1 MKFLDLPE
9 RTSGKR
15 TYGIT
20 SIVDFGIPTK
30 ELENI
35 LSDYSHI
42 IDIAKLGIGS
52 AYVTPNV
59 KKKIELYEEY
69 DVIPYC
75 GGTLFEKAYHQNKV
89 SEYAAYLKR
98 LGIEWIEISNGTVDI
113 PLENRLELVSHLKTD
128 FHVIAEVGSKDANK
142 QMSTSEW
149 VEEVRSLLDA
159 GCKYVITE
167 GRDSG
172 TSGIYEKNGM
182 IKSNV
187 VNELLEEIDSKKII
201 FEAPHPK
208 HQMYFIN
215 AIGPNV
221 NLGNVKATDVLTLEA
236 QRCGL
241 RCETF
246 FLEDSECKLPL

>member
-1 MKFLDLPE
+1 MRFLDLPE

-20 SIVDFGIPTK
+20 SIVDFGIPSK

-35 LSDYSHI
+35 LYDFGHI

-59 KKKIELYEEY
+59 EKKISLYKKH
-69 DVIPYC
+69 DITPYC
-75 GGTLFEKAYHQNKV
+75 GGTLFEKAYHQNKLT
-89 SEYAAYLKR
+89 EYIEYLKG
-98 LGIEWIEISNGTVDI
+98 LGIDWIEVSNGTIDI
-113 PLENRLELVSHLKTD
+113 PLNDRLDLVSHLKKD

-142 QMSTSEW
+142 HMSTSDW
-149 VEEVRSLLDA
+149 VDEVRSLLEN

-172 TSGIYEKNGM
+172 TSGIYDKSGL
-182 IKSNV
+182 IKSELV
-187 VNELLEEIDSKKII
+187 DELLKEIDCNKII
-201 FEAPHPK
+201 FEAPLPK

-215 AIGPNV
+215 EIGPNV
-221 NLGNVKATDVLTLEA
+221 NLGNVKLSDVLILEA

-246 FLEDSECKLPL
+246 FLEENKCRLPL